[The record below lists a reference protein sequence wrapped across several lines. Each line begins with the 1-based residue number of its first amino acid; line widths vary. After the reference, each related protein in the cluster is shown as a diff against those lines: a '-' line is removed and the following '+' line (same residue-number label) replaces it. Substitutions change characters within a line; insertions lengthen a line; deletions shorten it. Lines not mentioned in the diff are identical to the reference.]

1 MRYETELEPGLWSLW
16 PVLLQRRPLQLSAL
30 RDLQRLFQEPLLPPV
45 AQMSVA
51 DLEHRM
57 RLLRRRQSLRMA
69 VQIELL
75 CRLLEPYQLSAWEVM
90 SDVLWHHQLAHFR
103 RSFVEGAAMSWWLSR
118 LRTLYPWM
126 SEVEPIH
133 ADVAYQL
140 LGRNLGL
147 LSLVRADLL
156 RPRQSPDPS
165 Q

>member
-45 AQMSVA
+45 AQLSVA

-75 CRLLEPYQLSAWEVM
+75 CRLLEPYQLSAWEVI

-103 RSFVEGAAMSWWLSR
+103 HLLVQSSVVPWWLSR
-118 LRTLYPWM
+118 LRTLYPQLNEKPKTTELANLYLWRCQWLP
-126 SEVEPIH
+126 SE
-133 ADVAYQL
+133 
-140 LGRNLGL
+140 
-147 LSLVRADLL
+147 VRADWLL
-156 RPRQSPDPS
+156 QHLNPDPS